1 MTICEQTLS
10 SYCFYV
16 SALLII
22 HLTLSLRARCGLLTR
37 RPTPSPQ
44 TINCVLGREQ
54 CKGFVSFFGDCRVF
68 RSPPTNQVFPRE
80 FDENRSD
87 MLSPNDVQ
95 LHMDT
100 LEIYSRLLNQLNPSL
115 QKLVSLG
122 NSYIQA
128 FYVLATTS
136 EAYFKALARIGEQA
150 LGTKSSG
157 SIGRILIQIAENQ
170 RKLSTEVEGVVK
182 FHAEVLH
189 DMDHHT
195 QLDQGYISDS
205 RGRYE
210 IEVRR
215 QADALERRRG
225 EAQSECEY
233 LVRRSYSDA
242 LQEEERRYRFLAEK
256 HCDVGHA
263 VAQVMNKTGG
273 VSQQRL
279 EVWREELN
287 ATRGREVS
295 GGSSRAEHQVSRR
308 EEERSPYSE
317 VQQLGRVPSR
327 APSPSSLQSRSNSL
341 ADLTGDG
348 LLGFGGGST
357 GNGGRSGSGGGRRR
371 TMKAVAAHQADPSK
385 PTILGFQRGELVTVL
400 VSQPRNG
407 WLYGQAQNP
416 SRQGWFPAAFVEA
429 VDEPSK
435 APSSYRYVHFD
446 NGNVTH

>member
-1 MTICEQTLS
+1 
-10 SYCFYV
+10 
-16 SALLII
+16 
-22 HLTLSLRARCGLLTR
+22 
-37 RPTPSPQ
+37 
-44 TINCVLGREQ
+44 
-54 CKGFVSFFGDCRVF
+54 
-68 RSPPTNQVFPRE
+68 
-80 FDENRSD
+80 
-87 MLSPNDVQ
+87 
-95 LHMDT
+95 
-100 LEIYSRLLNQLNPSL
+100 RLLNQLNPSL

-150 LGTKSSG
+150 LCTKSSG

-170 RKLSTEVEGVVK
+170 RKLSTEVEGVFK
-182 FHAEVLH
+182 FHAGVLH
-189 DMDHHT
+189 EMDHHT

-317 VQQLGRVPSR
+317 EQQLGRVPSR
-327 APSPSSLQSRSNSL
+327 APSPSSLKSRSNSL

-348 LLGFGGGST
+348 LLGSGGGST

-371 TMKAVAAHQADPSK
+371 TMKAVATHQADPSK
-385 PTILGFQRGELVTVL
+385 PTILGFQRGELVTML

-435 APSSYRYVHFD
+435 APSSSSGSSMRSSSSMSDLLDQSGGRSVSRGGGVLWQGAVLYDPPPRLLVDAGRELQLLALWIPDDHSSPVVIVEQPALATTHSLE
-446 NGNVTH
+446 NVSALICLLDERSMGRNQNSSQGEPIRSLR